1 MRIVLFGDGRWAA
14 DTLQRLSSDG
24 HDVAAVVVRARA
36 SDSLLE
42 NAATAMRIPVQRPA
56 GVNAPAF
63 VTSLAA
69 LAPDLGVSVSY
80 DQILRRAVLD
90 VPRYG
95 MMNLHAG
102 KLPQYRGRNV
112 INWAIINGEEEIG
125 LTAHVVDE
133 GIDTGPILK
142 QITLPISWAD
152 GYGDVLAHVVAAL
165 PGLAADTVRE
175 IAAGTATPV
184 PQRAQ
189 DGTYFAGRG
198 NGDEWLDW
206 SASSRSLYNKVR
218 AISRPGPGAL
228 TLLDGHKIVVWRA
241 RYDPSWPCYIA
252 TPGQVVG
259 RVVGDEGGALVKTG
273 DSTLLVQ
280 EVQITGAPST
290 PPRWRIGTRLG
301 NDLGTALLTA
311 LDRVATLE
319 RRLLKEELA

>member
-14 DTLQRLSSDG
+14 DTLKHLAADG
-24 HDVAAVVVRARA
+24 HHVAAVVVRARA
-36 SDSLLE
+36 SDTLLE

-56 GVNAPAF
+56 NVNAPAF
-63 VTSLAA
+63 VTSLVA

-90 VPRYG
+90 VPRRG
-95 MMNLHAG
+95 VINLHAG
-102 KLPQYRGRNV
+102 KLPRYRGRNV
-112 INWAIINGEEEIG
+112 INWAIINGEQEIG
-125 LTAHVVDE
+125 LTAHMVDE

-142 QITLPISWAD
+142 QLTLPIGWTD
-152 GYGDVLAHVVAAL
+152 GYGDVLARVVAAL

-184 PQRAQ
+184 PQRAE

-198 NGDEWLDW
+198 DGDEWLDW
-206 SASSRSLYNKVR
+206 SLSSRHLYNKIR
-218 AISRPGPGAL
+218 AITRPGPGAR
-228 TLLDGHKIVVWRA
+228 TLLDGREIVVWHA

-280 EVQITGAPST
+280 EVQISGAPST
-290 PPRWRIGTRLG
+290 LPPWRIGTRLA
-301 NDLGTALLTA
+301 NDLGAALLTA
-311 LDRVATLE
+311 LNQMATLE